1 MNQNYTL
8 IRCSRKTLG
17 LQITPAGELIVRAPN
32 RLPQREI
39 DCFLQE
45 KEAWIARTL
54 VKVRAAKQE
63 GEAAPLTDAD
73 IRALADRA
81 VKEVP
86 PRVAA
91 FARRMQVTYGRI
103 TIRNQTGRWGSCS
116 STGNLNFN
124 CLLMLAPAEV
134 LDYVIVHELCHR
146 RQMNHSPAFWQEV
159 ANVLPDYK
167 RVEGWLKGEGRVLL
181 MRMKS
186 GGGE

>member
-1 MNQNYTL
+1 MNQNYTV
-8 IRCSRKTLG
+8 IRSSRKTLG
-17 LQITPAGELIVRAPN
+17 LQITQAGELIVRAPN

-39 DCFLQE
+39 DRFLKE
-45 KEAWIARTL
+45 KEAWIEKTIA
-54 VKVRAAKQE
+54 KVQSAKQA
-63 GEAAPLTDAD
+63 GQAAPLTDAD

-81 VKEVP
+81 VEEIP

-91 FARRMQVTYGRI
+91 FAAQMQVTYGRI

-146 RQMNHSPAFWQEV
+146 KQMNHSPAFWQEV
-159 ANVLPDYK
+159 AKVLPDYK
-167 RVEGWLKGEGRVLL
+167 RLESWLKGEGRVLL

-186 GGGE
+186 GSEE